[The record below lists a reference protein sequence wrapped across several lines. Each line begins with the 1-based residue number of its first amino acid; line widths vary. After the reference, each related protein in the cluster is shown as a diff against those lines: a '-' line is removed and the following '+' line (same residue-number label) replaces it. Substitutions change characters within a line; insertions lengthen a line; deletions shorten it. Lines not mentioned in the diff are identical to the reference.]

1 MLFCPHCGADRRTV
15 APIAACP
22 GCGVK
27 LDVDQL
33 QLGAP
38 PTTTGVRFAA
48 NAEEVDIPARG
59 SRKGLFIAGG
69 LAAAVAATMIFIVM
83 SGGGSPTPGSSAAAA
98 GANAAVAA
106 PPPAP
111 PPPPQMPKRIV
122 LRIERV
128 QVAAGGREWDGPVA
142 EVSYRKICLDL
153 AGAVASV
160 KPVAALGGLACDLL
174 GNSKQRQSDP
184 REPDLRIELRSGPV
198 VYTSY
203 VAPDRRAHQFGYSF
217 VIPDESIPTQGLVL
231 AVLDDDDGAM
241 GGEEIGSVRLS
252 RDQLI
257 ALATTSDVASL
268 SAEALNLFEITV
280 TPHDGQLRK
289 AEFDLA
295 TNSGGEIVR
304 GIAVNAGDVV
314 RIEAAGTWQIGTY
327 HNEFLGPEGFTDGRL
342 RDYNLPLVPSEAHGS
357 TVALVGQQG
366 KQLILPVQPCVRVV
380 SAFAGV
386 IWVGIN
392 DRKFSDNVGSAHIRV
407 FTRAPK
413 PAEWASPKV
422 FLGCD

>member
-1 MLFCPHCGADRRTV
+1 MLFCPHCGADRRAV

-33 QLGAP
+33 QLGVP
-38 PTTTGVRFAA
+38 PTTTGARFAA
-48 NAEEVDIPARG
+48 NTEEVEIPPRG
-59 SRKGLFIAGG
+59 SRKGLFVAGG
-69 LAAAVAATMIFIVM
+69 LAAAVVATVVFIVM
-83 SGGGSPTPGSSAAAA
+83 SGGGSANPGTPAAGAVASAAAA
-98 GANAAVAA
+98 A
-106 PPPAP
+106 PPA

-128 QVAAGGREWDGPVA
+128 QVAVGGREWDGPVA
-142 EVSYRKICLDL
+142 EVSYKKICQDL
-153 AGAVASV
+153 ASAVASV

-198 VYTSY
+198 IYTSY

-241 GGEEIGSVRLS
+241 GGEEISSIRLS

-268 SAEALNLFEITV
+268 SAEALNLLEITV
-280 TPHDGQLRK
+280 TPHDGKLRK
-289 AEFDLA
+289 VEFDLA
-295 TNSGGEIVR
+295 TNSGGETVR

-314 RIEAAGTWQIGTY
+314 RIEASGTWQIGTY
-327 HNEFLGPEGFTDGRL
+327 NNELLGPDGFTDGRL
-342 RDYNLPLVPSEAHGS
+342 HSSNLPLFPSAAHGS

-366 KQLILPVQPCVRVV
+366 ELLALPVQPCVRVV

-392 DRKFSDNVGSAHIRV
+392 DRKFSDNVGSARIRV

-413 PAEWASPKV
+413 PAEWASPKAL
-422 FLGCD
+422 LGCD